1 MRLASFRSAEAEGY
15 GAIVDD
21 GVIDLGRRLP
31 ALPTLRHAIAA
42 GTLRDLCATRPRGR
56 APTMRSPMSNC

>member
-42 GTLRDLCATRPRGR
+42 GTLQTLRDAARGR
-56 APTMRSPMSNC
+56 APTTRSPMSNC